1 MIFNLKSNA
10 LDVKISS
17 LGGRLLS
24 CVFDGRE
31 TTFGAGTDDDPDGA
45 DLYSGVLCGRH
56 AGRITG
62 AVFPLDGQNI
72 ELAKNRGP
80 NHLHGGFDSFAH
92 REWAHKQD
100 GNRLELKLL
109 SADGDEGYPGALDVT
124 AVYELHDNVL
134 CLSFEAT
141 TTKPTLC
148 NLTNHA
154 YWNMAASKTVLDQEL
169 SIFGSKFFP
178 LDDEMLPLGDIQNVA
193 DTRWDFREARPI
205 EGDYDNCFWLDG
217 SHGEMKPALRLRD
230 PKSKRTLDVLTT
242 ERCVQI
248 YTAWHWEPSI
258 VSRTG
263 PIKRSQA
270 LAIEPQC
277 VADSP
282 NHIAFPQC
290 ILRPG
295 EIYRNAM
302 EWRFS

>member
-1 MIFNLKSNA
+1 MIFNLKSKS

-17 LGGRLLS
+17 RGGRLLS
-24 CVFDGRE
+24 CMFDGQE
-31 TTFGAGTDDDPDGA
+31 TTFGAGPDTDPDGA

-62 AVFPLDGQNI
+62 AEFPLDGATI
-72 ELAKNRGP
+72 KLSENRPP
-80 NHLHGGFDSFAH
+80 NHIHGGVNSFAH
-92 REWAHKQD
+92 REWSHAVD
-100 GNRLELKLL
+100 GNRLTLKLQ
-109 SADGDEGYPGALDVT
+109 SPDGEEGYPGALDVT
-124 AVYELHDNVL
+124 AIYEVNDNVL
-134 CLSFEAT
+134 SLSFEAT

-154 YWNMAASKTVLDQEL
+154 YWNLAASDSVLEHEL
-169 SIFGSKFFP
+169 MIAGSKFFP
-178 LDDEMLPLGDIQNVA
+178 LDEAMLPLGDITDVA
-193 DTRWDFREARPI
+193 ETRWDFRKARLI
-205 EGDYDNCFWLDG
+205 AEDYDNCFLLDG
-217 SHGEMKPALRLRD
+217 KQGEMKPALRLRD

-258 VSRTG
+258 ISRTG
-263 PIKRSQA
+263 PLKRSQT

-282 NHIAFPQC
+282 NHPTFPQC

-295 EIYRNAM
+295 ETYRNAM

>member
-1 MIFNLKSNA
+1 MIFNLSSKA

-31 TTFGAGTDDDPDGA
+31 TTFGAGADNDPGGA

-62 AVFPLDGQNI
+62 AVFPLDGKQI
-72 ELAKNRGP
+72 AVSKNRGA

-92 REWAHKQD
+92 REWAHKQN
-100 GNRLELKLL
+100 GNRVELKLH
-109 SADGDEGYPGALDVT
+109 SADGEEGYPGALDVT
-124 AVYELHDNVL
+124 AVYELHDNL
-134 CLSFEAT
+134 LSLSFEAT
-141 TTKPTLC
+141 STKPTLC

-154 YWNMAASKTVLDQEL
+154 YWNMAASDSVLDHEL
-169 SIFGSKFFP
+169 TIFGSKYFP
-178 LDDEMLPLGDIQNVA
+178 LDDEMLPLGNITDVA
-193 DTRWDFREARPI
+193 GTRWDFHQARLI
-205 EGDYDNCFWLDG
+205 AEDYDNCFLLDG
-217 SHGEMKPALRLRD
+217 KHGDMKPALRLRD
-230 PKSKRTLDVLTT
+230 PYSKRTLDVLTT

-258 VSRTG
+258 ISRTG
-263 PIKRSQA
+263 PIKHSQT

-282 NHIAFPQC
+282 NHKAFPQC

-295 EIYRNAM
+295 ETYHNAM

>member
-1 MIFNLKSNA
+1 MIFNLKSKT

-31 TTFGAGTDDDPDGA
+31 TTFGASSDDDSGGA

-72 ELAKNRGP
+72 ELSKNRGP

-92 REWAHKQD
+92 REWAHQQD
-100 GNRLELKLL
+100 GNRVELKLH
-109 SADGDEGYPGALDVT
+109 SPDGDEGYPGALNVT
-124 AVYELHDNVL
+124 AVYELNDNVL
-134 CLSFEAT
+134 SLSFEAT
-141 TTKPTLC
+141 TSKPTLC

-154 YWNMAASKTVLDQEL
+154 YWNLAASDTVLDQEL
-169 SIFGSKFFP
+169 TIFGSKYYP
-178 LDDEMLPLGDIQNVA
+178 LDDDMLPLGDITDVA
-193 DTRWDFREARPI
+193 GTRWDFRKARLI
-205 EGDYDNCFWLDG
+205 AEDYDNCYLLDG
-217 SHGEMKPALRLRD
+217 KHGDMKPALRLRD

-242 ERCVQI
+242 ERCVQM

-282 NHIAFPQC
+282 NHPSFPQC
-290 ILRPG
+290 IVRPG
-295 EIYRNAM
+295 ETYRNAM
-302 EWRFS
+302 QWRFS